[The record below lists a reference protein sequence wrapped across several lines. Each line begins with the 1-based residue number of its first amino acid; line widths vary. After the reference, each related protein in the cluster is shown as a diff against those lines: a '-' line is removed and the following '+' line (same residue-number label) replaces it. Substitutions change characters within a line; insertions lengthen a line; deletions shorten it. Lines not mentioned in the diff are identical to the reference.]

1 MVKISIL
8 DIITIELERQNKSQ
22 KDLCEYLGMTKN
34 TYTNWKAGKSSSYKK
49 YLPEI
54 AEYLNVSIDYLLG
67 KEDHEQKKVPDLKAN
82 NSTLSEQEQTII
94 KIFREATEE
103 DRLEM
108 IASIIN
114 IKNNQQRGHLVYRA
128 ARSVDHREP
137 TIERISESDLQKL
150 RTAHPVTSEED
161 L

>member
-1 MVKISIL
+1 MYEIIKELCKNNGISLSKLCKELNMGTSTFTEIRSGRTKTLSANKLSKIA
-8 DIITIELERQNKSQ
+8 D
-22 KDLCEYLGMTKN
+22 YF
-34 TYTNWKAGKSSSYKK
+34 
-49 YLPEI
+49 
-54 AEYLNVSIDYLLG
+54 NVSVDYLLG
-67 KEDHEQKKVPDLKAN
+67 KEDREQKKVPDLKAN

-137 TIERISESDLQKL
+137 TIERISESDLKKL